1 MRVFVTGATGHIG
14 TAVVRDLLGEGHV
27 VVGLARSDRSAAALT
42 AAGAEAHR
50 GDLADLD
57 GLRSAAVAAD
67 GVVHLAYQH
76 DFSDMQAAARLDLGT
91 IETIGAAL
99 DGSGKP
105 FVVTSGTL
113 PLAMAAPGR
122 AGTEEDVFGPQFAA
136 VPRVT
141 AENTAIALADRGVRS
156 SVVRLA
162 PAVHSTADQHGFLTR
177 LIGIAR
183 DKGVSAFVGDGTN
196 RWPGVHTLDAARLF
210 RLAVESAPAGS
221 RLHGA
226 ADAGV
231 PFRDIADVIGRH
243 LNLPVV
249 AISRAEAETHFGF
262 LAAIAALD
270 NPTSSTST
278 RKQLGWNPEHPGLL
292 ADLDEGHYFS
302 TAKAS
307 A

>member
-14 TAVVRDLLGEGHV
+14 TAVVRDLLAEGHV
-27 VVGLARSDRSAAALT
+27 VVGLARSDRSAAALR
-42 AAGAEAHR
+42 AAGAEVHR

-67 GVVHLAYQH
+67 GVIHLAYRH
-76 DFSDMQAAARLDLGT
+76 DFSDMQAAGRVDLRAV
-91 IETIGAAL
+91 EVIGAAL

-113 PLAMAAPGR
+113 PLALVAPGR
-122 AGTEEDVFGPQFAA
+122 AGTEEDVFGPPLSG
-136 VPRVT
+136 VPRVA
-141 AENTAIALADRGVRS
+141 AENAAIALAGRGVRS

-162 PAVHSTADQHGFLTR
+162 PAVHSAADQHGFLTR
-177 LIGIAR
+177 LIGIAA
-183 DKGVSAFVGDGTN
+183 DKGVSAFIGDGTN

-210 RLAVESAPAGS
+210 RLAIESAPAGS

-226 ADAGV
+226 GDEGV
-231 PFRDIADVIGRH
+231 PFRAIAEVIGRH

-249 AISRAEAETHFGF
+249 AISPAEAEAQFGF

-270 NPTSSTST
+270 NPTSSTLT
-278 RKQLGWNPEHPGLL
+278 RKQLGWSPEHPGLL

-302 TAKAS
+302 TAEAG

>member
-27 VVGLARSDRSAAALT
+27 VVGLARSDRAAAALT
-42 AAGAEAHR
+42 VAGAQVHR
-50 GDLADLD
+50 GALADLD
-57 GLRSAAVAAD
+57 GLRNAAVAAD
-67 GVVHLAYQH
+67 GVIHLAYQH
-76 DFSDMQAAARLDLGT
+76 DFSDMEAAGRVDLRAV
-91 IETIGAAL
+91 EAIGAAL

-113 PLAMAAPGR
+113 PLALVAPGR
-122 AGTEEDVFGPQFAA
+122 AGTEEDVFGPQFSA
-136 VPRVT
+136 VPRV
-141 AENTAIALADRGVRS
+141 ASENAAIALADRGVRS

-162 PAVHSTADQHGFLTR
+162 PAVHSCFDQHGFLTR
-177 LIGIAR
+177 LIGLAR

-196 RWPGVHTLDAARLF
+196 RWPGVHTLDAACLF
-210 RLAVESAPAGS
+210 RLAVESAPAGA

-226 ADAGV
+226 DDGGV
-231 PFRDIADVIGRH
+231 PLRDIAEVIGRH

-249 AISRAEAETHFGF
+249 AISRDEAETHFGF

-270 NPTSSTST
+270 NPTSSTLT
-278 RKQLGWNPEHPGLL
+278 REQLGWNPEHPRLL
-292 ADLDEGHYFS
+292 ADLDKGHYFS